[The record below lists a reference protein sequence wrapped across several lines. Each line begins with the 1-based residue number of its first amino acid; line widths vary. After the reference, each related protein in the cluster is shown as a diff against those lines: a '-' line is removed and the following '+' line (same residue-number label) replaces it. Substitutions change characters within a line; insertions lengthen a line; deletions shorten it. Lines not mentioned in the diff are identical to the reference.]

1 VPDFRNA
8 GTRDV
13 FDGDDTNAAR
23 KILPM
28 ELHGA
33 ARRKMAFI
41 RLAVDIDHFG
51 IRLVTGWRFS
61 PEIVS
66 ESIAS
71 GSIVV
76 IASASYGTRTGQ
88 SISKSSIII
97 SAF

>member
-41 RLAVDIDHFG
+41 RLAVDIDQLRHPPSNRLEVLSG
-51 IRLVTGWRFS
+51 NRVGEYSIRINRSYRICFLWDQDGAVDL
-61 PEIVS
+61 EIVD
-66 ESIAS
+66 
-71 GSIVV
+71 
-76 IASASYGTRTGQ
+76 YH
-88 SISKSSIII
+88 
-97 SAF
+97 